1 MVNRKVLVLGEI
13 LFDIIEGKEHI
24 GGAPFNFAYY
34 LKTIGIDVIFISA
47 VGNDK
52 RGEKAIELAKK
63 IGIDTSFINIVDI
76 PTGIVDVYIE
86 EGKVSFNIRYP
97 AAWDYIKISSEMVER
112 IKKENPEYFYFG
124 SLSLR
129 SECSFDTFN
138 LLSSMLKD
146 IVKFCDI
153 NLRKPFYNRE
163 ILSLLLKKADI
174 LKLND
179 EEIEEISAILN
190 IKGDMETK
198 MLKICENFG
207 IRYICTTMG
216 EKGAYLLSD
225 KKFYFSPAEKVEV
238 ADTVGAGDAFAAGL
252 LKGIMENLSPQEILS
267 LANHLGGKATS
278 TRGAIPSF

>member
-1 MVNRKVLVLGEI
+1 MANRKVLVFGEI

-34 LKTIGIDVIFISA
+34 LKTLGIDVIFVSA
-47 VGNDK
+47 IGNDK

-86 EGKVSFNIRYP
+86 DGKPSFNIRYP
-97 AAWDYIKISSEMVER
+97 AAWDYIKVSSEMVER
-112 IKKENPEYFYFG
+112 IKEENPEYFYFG

-138 LLSSMLKD
+138 LLLSVLKKT
-146 IVKFCDI
+146 VKFCDI
-153 NLRKPFYNRE
+153 NLRKPFYNKE
-163 ILSLLLKKADI
+163 ILSFLLKKADI

-179 EEIEEISAILN
+179 EEIEEMSEILK

-198 MLKICENFG
+198 MVKIGEIYG
-207 IRYICTTMG
+207 IRYIYTTMG

-225 KKFYFSPAEKVEV
+225 RKFYFAPAKKIKVV
-238 ADTVGAGDAFAAGL
+238 DTVGAGDAFAAGL
-252 LKGIMENLSPQEILS
+252 VKGFMDNLSPEEILS
-267 LANHLGGKATS
+267 LANHLGGKAAS